1 MARQHQF
8 LASFL
13 VNALALVAGAYQIAP
28 SIILPSLLVNSHDSP
43 QITLEEGSCIAS
55 MSMLGAVFGSML
67 CGWLVDVI
75 GRKKCLIFDCVLYFI
90 SVYLQSWSFSAARIG
105 AGRFIIGW
113 LLVSGRISIHPFV
126 AEISTP
132 ENRVFTSNGYM
143 LMFSIGMTIINL
155 CGALLNWRIACSIPL
170 IFVLIAFI
178 GLQFIHESP
187 HWLIQKGEYSKAL
200 DSFMYYG
207 RTKDEAQ
214 FEFLEY
220 KDEYESKVRDAHG
233 SKKPKDIPLMQKW
246 SHNLRRWKEPGFY
259 KPLIY
264 LCIYGS
270 LIELSSMVTIVTYMV
285 IIFQK
290 TGSPFDPYF
299 ASTLIC
305 FIRIF
310 ATLIGTKL
318 MHQIPKR
325 DLFVAVGSF
334 TVVVLAS
341 LGFFCWISSPE
352 EKERFACIPLILIS
366 LIFVGF
372 SLGYGTIFHCL
383 MGELFLPGLKSL
395 SSAIVYS
402 CVLGTSFVIVK
413 YSLSLIELLEIHGLF
428 WLFAGV
434 TSITT
439 LHGWFFM
446 PETTGKSLQEIL
458 KYYSCDKSPKAT
470 RV

>member
-67 CGWLVDVI
+67 CG
-75 GRKKCLIFDCVLYFI
+75 C
-90 SVYLQSWSFSAARIG
+90 VYLQSWS
-105 AGRFIIGW
+105 W

-434 TSITT
+434 ASITHST
-439 LHGWFFM
+439 WVVIYARNHW
-446 PETTGKSLQEIL
+446 KVS
-458 KYYSCDKSPKAT
+458 T
-470 RV
+470 RNFKVLFL